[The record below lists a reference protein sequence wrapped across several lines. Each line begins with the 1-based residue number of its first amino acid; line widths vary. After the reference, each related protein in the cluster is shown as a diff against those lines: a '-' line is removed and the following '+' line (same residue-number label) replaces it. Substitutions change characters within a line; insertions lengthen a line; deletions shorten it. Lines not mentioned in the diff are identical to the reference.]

1 VRDEI
6 GKNSNRKTSP
16 FDFFKSD
23 TVYASEEVE
32 TSRFAICNKCPY
44 LRRTTKQCTQCG
56 CFMKLKT
63 KLAAAECPIGKWHA
77 ITIE

>member
-1 VRDEI
+1 MENN
-6 GKNSNRKTSP
+6 KKPTP
-16 FDFFKSD
+16 LDFFKSD

-63 KLAAAECPIGKWHA
+63 KLAAAECPVGKWHA
-77 ITIE
+77 ITTE